1 MLSIYL
7 LVALFFVF
15 GTMIE
20 LTINLKGQQKFDTR
34 NNKSK
39 IDYDKEEIDKEH
51 YTKEGRFQNVVQNAR
66 AVKDISTISGITGTI
81 ENRTYNNFPDY
92 SILFKEKLRG
102 EKLDLAAFA
111 LFNSFFLAFN
121 LIYFGICLKL

>member
-92 SILFKEKLRG
+92 SILFNEKSRG

>member
-1 MLSIYL
+1 M
-7 LVALFFVF
+7 ALFFVF

-92 SILFKEKLRG
+92 SILSKEKSRG

>member
-1 MLSIYL
+1 M
-7 LVALFFVF
+7 ALFFVF

-66 AVKDISTISGITGTI
+66 AVKDISTISKITGTI

-92 SILFKEKLRG
+92 SILFKEKSRG
-102 EKLDLAAFA
+102 EKLDLAAFV

>member
-1 MLSIYL
+1 M
-7 LVALFFVF
+7 ALFFVF

-92 SILFKEKLRG
+92 SILFNEKSRG